1 MRLSVQEVCFADL
14 FEFFFFLFLVG
25 ERLSTLNCAYLTFT
39 VYVLAESAVCESA
52 LGFRMNQ
59 YFTRTGIGLFGCIV
73 MVNIVIILFSQA
85 ECNFL
90 IWCRT
95 RYTVCR
101 LCDE

>member
-1 MRLSVQEVCFADL
+1 
-14 FEFFFFLFLVG
+14 
-25 ERLSTLNCAYLTFT
+25 
-39 VYVLAESAVCESA
+39 
-52 LGFRMNQ
+52 
-59 YFTRTGIGLFGCIV
+59 

-101 LCDE
+101 LCDEWDEDSLVLAVLGSDSVWHKEYGIHAPASSELECMLCE